1 MSLKKIEKTSTL
13 KLFSYLFIMKYT
25 LLKINTPFVPYN
37 FTSALRRF
45 FKLHSEDTIF
55 SMEIT
60 GKKQITILPK
70 CKIDSSNK
78 KHTLYLLNQVVNK
91 VYESSPLDNCF
102 LQIVIHNPGEIAPSF
117 KDVL

>member
-1 MSLKKIEKTSTL
+1 
-13 KLFSYLFIMKYT
+13 MKYII
-25 LLKINTPFVPYN
+25 LKIKTPFVPYN
-37 FTSALRRF
+37 FTTALRRF

-70 CKIDSSNK
+70 CKIDLSNK

-102 LQIVIHNPGEIAPSF
+102 LQIVIHNPGEIAPPF
-117 KDVL
+117 KDVYNPIG

>member
-1 MSLKKIEKTSTL
+1 
-13 KLFSYLFIMKYT
+13 MKYT

-70 CKIDSSNK
+70 CKIVISNK
-78 KHTLYLLNQVVNK
+78 NHTLYLINHVVNK
-91 VYESSPLDNCF
+91 VMECSPLDNCF
-102 LQIVIHNPGEIAPSF
+102 LQIVIHNPGEIAPPF
-117 KDVL
+117 KDVYNPIG

>member
-1 MSLKKIEKTSTL
+1 
-13 KLFSYLFIMKYT
+13 MKYT
-25 LLKINTPFVPYN
+25 LLKINTPFVPTN
-37 FTSALRRF
+37 FLLALRRF
-45 FKLHSEDTIF
+45 FKNHKEECVI
-55 SMEIT
+55 SMEVT

-70 CKIDSSNK
+70 CKIDLSNK

-102 LQIVIHNPGEIAPSF
+102 LQIVIHNPEEIAPSF

>member
-1 MSLKKIEKTSTL
+1 
-13 KLFSYLFIMKYT
+13 MKYT
-25 LLKINTPFVPYN
+25 LLKINTPFVPTN
-37 FTSALRRF
+37 FLLALRRF
-45 FKLHSEDTIF
+45 FKNHKEECVI
-55 SMEIT
+55 SMEVT

-70 CKIDSSNK
+70 CKIDLSNK